1 MEEYLKV
8 FAQRLRALRIEK
20 NLTQQELADMIG
32 TVKSTISQYETCKRE
47 PVLSILIKLAKALDV
62 DIPYLIGESDVKKT
76 EEVI

>member
-20 NLTQQELADMIG
+20 NLTQQELAETIG
-32 TVKSTISQYETCKRE
+32 TVKSTISQYESCKRE

-62 DIPYLIGESDVKKT
+62 DIPYLIGESDVKKQRR
-76 EEVI
+76 

>member
-8 FAQRLRALRIEK
+8 FAQRLRTLRIEK

-47 PVLSILIKLAKALDV
+47 PVLSILIKLANALDV
-62 DIPYLIGESDVKKT
+62 SIPYLIGESDDRK
-76 EEVI
+76 